1 MRPGQEVTIQYI
13 GRPEFG
19 WRSLGVVGLLHGM
32 SMFKMLKMLKM
43 GSGVGKP
50 GWFQMFQLDFR

>member
-19 WRSLGVVGLLHGM
+19 WRSLEVVGLLHGM
-32 SMFKMLKMLKM
+32 SMLKMLKM
-43 GSGVGKP
+43 GPGVGKS